1 MTIKIIAKNT
11 GFSIATVSRVINGN
25 TKVNSEIR
33 EKILN
38 EIKRLDYKPN
48 IQAQNLVLKKNI
60 KPPVY
65 KKTLYA
71 PILL

>member
-11 GFSIATVSRVINGN
+11 GFSIATVSRVINWN

-38 EIKRLDYKPN
+38 EIKRLDHKPN
-48 IQAQNLVLKKNI
+48 IQAQNLVFKK
-60 KPPVY
+60 K
-65 KKTLYA
+65 
-71 PILL
+71 